1 MIDDIQVVVDSVSSI
16 LDTDLKNDPRIDILR
31 LVTRHGDL
39 EWRDGDKT
47 EEELFAMVEKTGVL
61 PKTSQPAIG
70 EMIELLTRL
79 TDAGKKVIMI
89 MCDSTLSGTYATACM
104 AAKEVNKARKSNDVR
119 VVDSKTCSV
128 PILGVVKCVLEEIEK
143 GTTID
148 AVEALANDCVDRT
161 ETYFT
166 VNTLEY
172 LHKGGRIGK
181 IGVLFGNIFGIRP
194 IIHTDENG
202 TLEVAD
208 KCRSRKKS
216 LKRILELCCAC
227 APIEEIFVAHGAAQ
241 EDADYLLDYMKEQF
255 PGVPFMQTKIGS
267 VLASHLGPGVIGCF
281 VRRRKV

>member
-1 MIDDIQVVVDSVSSI
+1 MFDDIQVVVDSMSSI
-16 LDTDLKNDPRIDILR
+16 LDTDMKNDPRIDILR
-31 LVTRHGDL
+31 LVTRHGGM
-39 EWRDGDKT
+39 EWLDGDKS
-47 EEELFAMVEKTGVL
+47 EEELFEMVEKSGVL

-70 EMIELLTRL
+70 EIIELLTRL
-79 TDAGKKVIMI
+79 TGAGKKVIML
-89 MCDSTLSGTYATACM
+89 MGDSTLSGTCATARM
-104 AAKEVNKARKSNDVR
+104 AAKEVNQVNKNEDIR
-119 VVDSKTCSV
+119 VVDCKTLSV
-128 PILGVVKCVLEEIEK
+128 PILGVVQCVLTEIEK

-148 AVEALANDCVDRT
+148 AVETLANDCVDRT

-166 VNTLEY
+166 VDTLDY

-202 TLEVAD
+202 VLEVAD

-227 APIEEIFVAHGAAQ
+227 APVEEVFVAHGACQ
-241 EDADYLLDYMKEQF
+241 EDADYLLNYMREQF
-255 PGVPFMQTKIGS
+255 PGVPFIQTRIGS